1 MRSIAAVLLILALP
15 ATAQAIR
22 PQRGP
27 DTPARLPG
35 IVDRTPPGTE
45 RIPSPIEVRVR
56 ASDRVVTSDLREACR
71 SIERR
76 RENGKISRREA
87 RQLRRAVGRVAGL
100 ARRYGQDGL
109 SGSEVSELQ
118 LHANAVRSQAEA
130 PRVASR

>member
-1 MRSIAAVLLILALP
+1 MRSIAAVLIILALP
-15 ATAQAIR
+15 ATAQAIQ

-27 DTPARLPG
+27 DAPARLPG

-45 RIPSPIEVRVR
+45 HIPNPIEVRVR
-56 ASDRVVTSDLREACR
+56 ASDRVVTSDLREARR

-76 RENGKISRREA
+76 HENGEISRREA
-87 RQLRRAVGRVAGL
+87 RRLRRAVSRVAGL

-118 LHANAVRSQAEA
+118 LHANVVRSQAEA
-130 PRVASR
+130 PRVAAR